1 MTKQKDMRDIYF
13 AWMNIMYKYDTYSEI
28 GSRAS
33 SKNASTSSSPNN
45 FEYSAAI
52 AVFSYVQ
59 KRATQRTNRPLPTIE
74 TQGNQVVY
82 IFF

>member
-1 MTKQKDMRDIYF
+1 MLEF
-13 AWMNIMYKYDTYSEI
+13 GFVYSEI

-59 KRATQRTNRPLPTIE
+59 KRATQRTNQPLPTIE
-74 TQGNQVVY
+74 TQENQVVIY
-82 IFF
+82 FSKDEQAWVVSY